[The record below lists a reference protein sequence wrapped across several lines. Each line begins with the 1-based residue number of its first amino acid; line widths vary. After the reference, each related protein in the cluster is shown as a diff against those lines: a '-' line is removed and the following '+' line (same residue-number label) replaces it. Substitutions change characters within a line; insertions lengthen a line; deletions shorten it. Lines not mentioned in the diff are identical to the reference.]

1 MKGDRVML
9 DISTSYQSVHR
20 DRHPVRGR
28 RRRPGRRRF
37 RDLAALRAV
46 TAAKLFATG
55 SLPSMV
61 AAAEAC
67 GSNPAYVRAAIVLLK
82 SENSVLIDRVLR
94 GHVPLLTA
102 AKEVR
107 RLAEAVHTFRQL
119 TLADRPVFTR
129 IIGPGELFDTTVSPA
144 V

>member
-67 GSNPAYVRAAIVLLK
+67 GSNPAAIVLLK